1 MDNLDGLESALW
13 EAHGREARAA
23 ALLETRNLRRTHASE
38 RAALEADL
46 QQRRERLDEACSRQ
60 VRTLLQAHNEQL
72 TQIDPTA
79 FATAVGD
86 GGGSREDKVE
96 HDEPPLT
103 TTTDS
108 VEIRPLG
115 GAEAPE
121 AGTRSSETI
130 DIPAATLPTVAEC
143 LQEAGRQEEAQTKD
157 GQKGQRFG
165 YESLQ
170 GTRHEKLQLPFA
182 GMGTAAS
189 AVATAVTGAVV
200 VDRTRSNRG
209 LVGLRNDLGRHLAA
223 VAHVVDR
230 GRYLKEATR
239 VMREIEKLEAQDKA
253 NARGGLVTN
262 SLEKATL
269 LQKQAQAKEVQA
281 DKHHRLR
288 RALERLGAEELRL
301 LSARQKGSLGR
312 LAAHSREG
320 RRCRQM
326 ELRGKLAAVKR
337 SIAREWREHNRN
349 HCRRSGGLLSS
360 DDVYEG
366 ASRTRRPATGRGGGG
381 GGFGGSMASS
391 AGQQQDP
398 VHGKK
403 RGGGDTGTDVSDV
416 GEREDEVGTIEGG
429 EGDAGIETGEGTE
442 RGAEEAGAGTGK
454 AEGPSGGISATR
466 VNLVLSVNHES
477 DHVECTTGTLPLD
490 TVAAAVVEGKSEDG
504 TGTAPDL
511 ESGTNKAQAEVRTA
525 LLATQSKQPP
535 APTVGFTIRASKDR
549 GERRLRRRRNRVAA
563 RAAAAYL
570 ASSAD
575 TSLSKGTA
583 DDALTASGG
592 TFGVLSE
599 EEAQALAAL
608 GTGAPSD
615 ARLLLLVSSPSPARD
630 GPQQHQFESSSRA
643 YQGLVLHEESEQT
656 VEVQRDGF
664 EIGDSHGNGDGGDHD
679 VLGVGGVSV
688 GGTTTSYSTKRGGYS
703 EKVLDSATD
712 KLAREIQAE
721 QDLSRRRLGMTPV
734 PSW

>member
-46 QQRRERLDEACSRQ
+46 QRRRERLDEACSRQ

-72 TQIDPTA
+72 TQVDPTA
-79 FATAVGD
+79 FSTAVGD
-86 GGGSREDKVE
+86 GGGSLEDKVK
-96 HDEPPLT
+96 HDEPPLR

-108 VEIRPLG
+108 VEIRPLA
-115 GAEAPE
+115 GAAAPE
-121 AGTRSSETI
+121 GTRSSETI

-157 GQKGQRFG
+157 GQKEQRFG
-165 YESLQ
+165 HESLPR
-170 GTRHEKLQLPFA
+170 TRHEKLQLPFA

-200 VDRTRSNRG
+200 VDRTRSNRE
-209 LVGLRNDLGRHLAA
+209 LVGLRSDLGRHLAA

-239 VMREIEKLEAQDKA
+239 VMREIEELEARDKT
-253 NARGGLVTN
+253 NARGGFGKI

-269 LQKQAQAKEVQA
+269 LQKQVQAKEVQA
-281 DKHHRLR
+281 DKHNRLR
-288 RALERLGAEELRL
+288 GALESLGAEELRL

-312 LAAHSREG
+312 LAAHNREG
-320 RRCRQM
+320 TRRRQM
-326 ELRGKLAAVKR
+326 ELRGKLAVVKR
-337 SIAREWREHNRN
+337 SIAREWREHNRS
-349 HCRRSGGLLSS
+349 HYRRSGGLLSS
-360 DDVYEG
+360 DDVDEG
-366 ASRTRRPATGRGGGG
+366 ASRTRRAATSRGGGG
-381 GGFGGSMASS
+381 GGGSMASS
-391 AGQQQDP
+391 AGQRQDP

-416 GEREDEVGTIEGG
+416 GEREAEVDMIEEG
-429 EGDAGIETGEGTE
+429 EGDAGIETGGGTE

-454 AEGPSGGISATR
+454 AEGPSGGISATGAS
-466 VNLVLSVNHES
+466 LVLSGNHGP
-477 DHVECTTGTLPLD
+477 DHVECTTGRLPLD
-490 TVAAAVVEGKSEDG
+490 TVAAAVVQGKSENG

-511 ESGTNKAQAEVRTA
+511 EFGTNKAQAKGPTA
-525 LLATQSKQPP
+525 LPATQSNQPP
-535 APTVGFTIRASKDR
+535 APTAGFTSRASKDR
-549 GERRLRRRRNRVAA
+549 GERRLRRRRKRVAA

-570 ASSAD
+570 ASAAD
-575 TSLSKGTA
+575 TSLSKDTA
-583 DDALTASGG
+583 DDARTAGGG
-592 TFGVLSE
+592 TFGVLSG

-608 GTGAPSD
+608 GRGAPSD
-615 ARLLLLVSSPSPARD
+615 ARLLLLASSPSPARD
-630 GPQQHQFESSSRA
+630 GRQQRQLEPSSRA
-643 YQGLVLHEESEQT
+643 YQGLVLHGESEQT
-656 VEVQRDGF
+656 AEVQRDGF
-664 EIGDSHGNGDGGDHD
+664 EIGDYHGNGDGGDDD
-679 VLGVGGVSV
+679 VLGVGGVSG
-688 GGTTTSYSTKRGGYS
+688 GGTTTSNSTKRGGYL
-703 EKVLDSATD
+703 EEVLDSAMD

-721 QDLSRRRLGMTPV
+721 EDLSRRRLGMTPV